1 METDESKNL
10 LCAIMRKLGLSSI
23 SFICFFYLF
32 FHLFPPSISRFYL
45 LSLRFLSVSLS
56 FPFLSS
62 IVDPIIL
69 HTPLTPSFI
78 PTSPYATS
86 PFLPLLPVPNP
97 SKPRMTMQI
106 SVPSNVGIVDGPL
119 RKLQINVVW
128 ESELAWTPLKP
139 LSHCQPSQSLP
150 PLIPSGSID
159 CPWPE
164 ESPSFPVQF
173 DFGDYYP
180 PQEWEL
186 LLSLYCCYRCTSAGY
201 ALSAT
206 QQSTWIHFQLQIQA
220 NHAIQLQNTSHAT
233 FLEAAEVLPA
243 PETVS

>member
-1 METDESKNL
+1 MGTDPSKNPL
-10 LCAIMRKLGLSSI
+10 FAIMRKLGLSGI
-23 SFICFFYLF
+23 SFIHYFYLF
-32 FHLFPPSISRFYL
+32 FHLFPPSIFCFYL

-62 IVDPIIL
+62 VVDPIIL

-78 PTSPYATS
+78 PTSPYTTS
-86 PFLPLLPVPNP
+86 PFLLLLPVPNP
-97 SKPRMTMQI
+97 SKPHMMMQI
-106 SVPSNVGIVDGPL
+106 SMPSNAGIVDGPL

-164 ESPSFPVQF
+164 ESLSFPVQF
-173 DFGDYYP
+173 DFRDYYP

-186 LLSLYCCYRCTSAGY
+186 LLSLYHHY
-201 ALSAT
+201 
-206 QQSTWIHFQLQIQA
+206 
-220 NHAIQLQNTSHAT
+220 
-233 FLEAAEVLPA
+233 
-243 PETVS
+243 

>member
-1 METDESKNL
+1 METDPSKNPL
-10 LCAIMRKLGLSSI
+10 FCHHKKAR
-23 SFICFFYLF
+23 SFQLF
-32 FHLFPPSISRFYL
+32 FHLFPPSISCFYL

-56 FPFLSS
+56 FPFHSS
-62 IVDPIIL
+62 VVDPIIL

-78 PTSPYATS
+78 PASPYATS

-97 SKPRMTMQI
+97 SKPHMMMQI
-106 SVPSNVGIVDGPL
+106 SMPSNVGIVDGLL
-119 RKLQINVVW
+119 RELQINAVW

-139 LSHCQPSQSLP
+139 LSHHQPSQSLP

-164 ESPSFPVQF
+164 ESLSFPVWF
-173 DFGDYYP
+173 DFRDYYP

-186 LLSLYCCYRCTSAGY
+186 LLSLYHHYRCFSTGY

-206 QQSTWIHFQLQIQA
+206 LRSTWVHFQLEMQA
-220 NHAIQLQNTSHAT
+220 NHTI
-233 FLEAAEVLPA
+233 
-243 PETVS
+243 